1 MELKVFRLI
10 ITVLLSQPNLLW
22 AEWNTKDF
30 QKREHSLIKP
40 YQGSG
45 FGVPNWDF
53 QGSTMVTSNY
63 IRLTPDQRSKQGA
76 LWNKIPCT
84 VRNWEVQISFKVTGS
99 TKELFGDG
107 FAFWYTKERMEN
119 GPVFGSKDL
128 FSGLTIIGD
137 TYSNHNAHNNHQH
150 PYLSAMV
157 NNGSVSYDHE
167 RDGKGTMLGGCEVK
181 FRNMQHETWI
191 AIRYENDKLTISHDL
206 HNKRAWAP
214 CFSMEGVKLPTGY
227 YFGMSATT
235 GDLSDAHDVISIRTY
250 ELDTVPGVSKEE
262 RPDIMPEAEKFVSKQ
277 QEKTDNEDS
286 GPSMS
291 GMKKFFVCL
300 LVVLGLVVLA
310 VVGIM
315 IYQNQQENNRKR
327 FY

>member
-1 MELKVFRLI
+1 MYFEG
-10 ITVLLSQPNLLW
+10 LLGTIFSFLTLVK

-30 QKREHSLIKP
+30 QKREHSLVKP

-76 LWNKIPCT
+76 LWNKLPCK
-84 VRNWEVQISFKVTGS
+84 VRNWEVQLQFKVTGT
-99 TKELFGDG
+99 TKDLFGDG
-107 FAFWYTKERMEN
+107 FAFWYARDRMVE

-128 FSGLTIIGD
+128 FSGLAIIAD
-137 TYSNHNAHNNHQH
+137 TYSNHNGPHNHQH
-150 PYLSAMV
+150 PYISAMV
-157 NNGSVSYDHE
+157 NNGSLTYDHD
-167 RDGKGTMLGGCEVK
+167 RDGTHTMLGGCEVK

-191 AIRYENDKLTISHDL
+191 AIRYENDRLTVSHDL
-206 HNKRAWAP
+206 ANKRAWAP
-214 CFSMEGVKLPTGY
+214 CVSIEGVKLPTGY

-235 GDLSDAHDVISIRTY
+235 GDLSDNHDIVSIKTY
-250 ELDTVPGVSKEE
+250 ELDTPASVSREE
-262 RPDIMPEAEKFVSKQ
+262 RADILPEATVGVEAPRKHQ
-277 QEKTDNEDS
+277 DD
-286 GPSMS
+286 PAPAAMS
-291 GMKKFFVCL
+291 GIKKFFIGL
-300 LVVLGLVVLA
+300 LVVLGVIVCV

-315 IYQNQQENNRKR
+315 IYQNQQENSRKR